1 MMRPLRILGEKRPS
15 FEKNEAGYV
24 LVLVLVILALVMGT
38 GVILLTRMQLDL
50 KDGIAYQEYQHC
62 VFLGKSAAEECR
74 WALATDPNYKGT
86 DGLQSGEEGSTYRIL
101 VQQNSE
107 TQRGLIL
114 ECRYGRYQRYYT
126 GIAEIDRNTGQI
138 NNFSLQLKY

>member
-38 GVILLTRMQLDL
+38 GVILLTRMQVDL
-50 KDGIAYQEYQHC
+50 KDDIAYQEYQHC
-62 VFLGKSAAEECR
+62 IFLGKSAAEECR
-74 WALATDPNYKGT
+74 WALVTDPNYQGT

-107 TQRGLIL
+107 TQRGFIL
-114 ECRYGRYQRYYT
+114 ECRYGRYQHYYT
-126 GIAEIDRNTGQI
+126 GIAEIDRNTCQI
-138 NNFSLQLKY
+138 NNFLLQLKY

>member
-1 MMRPLRILGEKRPS
+1 MMWPLGILEEERPS
-15 FEKNEAGYV
+15 FKKNEDGYV

-38 GVILLTRMQLDL
+38 GVILLTRMQVDL
-50 KDGIAYQEYQHC
+50 RDGIAYQEYQRC
-62 VFLGKSAAEECR
+62 VFLGKSVAEECR
-74 WALATDPNYKGT
+74 WALATDPDYQGT
-86 DGLQSGEEGSTYRIL
+86 NGLQSGEAGSTYRIL
-101 VQQNSE
+101 VQKNSE

-126 GIAEIDRNTGQI
+126 GIAEIDGNTGQI